1 MSDNTT
7 DEDTEDAGQLQIQL
21 TDIGAD
27 PTDSIALDDSWIQW
41 LLEQPVP
48 SNVEG
53 IDESISDAEEF
64 PNV

>member
-1 MSDNTT
+1 MSDST
-7 DEDTEDAGQLQIQL
+7 DDGGEDAGQQYIQL

-27 PTDSIALDDSWIQW
+27 PTVSIAIDETWIQW
-41 LLEQPVP
+41 LLEQPIP

-53 IDESISDAEEF
+53 IDESISDFEDS